1 MADGYET
8 YLKIIQ
14 EQNGKIL
21 TSMGKTD
28 MALVQGQDEFKAIR
42 ADLKKLTG
50 NGNYKEGLLYK
61 FDELAKEV
69 QKLVLNER
77 NCLGRNP
84 HIYIE
89 RIEKKMDIKI
99 KELSDLQDA
108 SQKNAILASG
118 IRLGIEEEKRK
129 RRAQMKPVEKWLD
142 IFREAPKRS
151 AIAILSLLLTF
162 ILIGALMFVVNKS
175 NLNDKQKQIATQ
187 TLHRVQK
194 AVTNGGGE

>member
-1 MADGYET
+1 M
-8 YLKIIQ
+8 
-14 EQNGKIL
+14 
-21 TSMGKTD
+21 
-28 MALVQGQDEFKAIR
+28 
-42 ADLKKLTG
+42 
-50 NGNYKEGLLYK
+50 
-61 FDELAKEV
+61 
-69 QKLVLNER
+69 
-77 NCLGRNP
+77 
-84 HIYIE
+84 
-89 RIEKKMDIKI
+89 
-99 KELSDLQDA
+99 QDA

-194 AVTNGGGE
+194 AVTNGGGN